1 MLGIWSLRR
10 VKIAWGG
17 LCGNGSILGPFFF
30 DNNVNGMSYLDI
42 LNEEILPALILLLP
56 DKFNYMDTLVAS
68 RWCPSPLFQGNQ
80 PLLGRGIMKR
90 SGLKV

>member
-1 MLGIWSLRR
+1 MRR

-42 LNEEILPALILLLP
+42 LNEETLPALVLLFPNKFIYLDILV
-56 DKFNYMDTLVAS
+56 DS
-68 RWCPSPLFQGNQ
+68 RWCPSPLFERNQ
-80 PLLGRGIMKR
+80 PLLGRGV
-90 SGLKV
+90 LK